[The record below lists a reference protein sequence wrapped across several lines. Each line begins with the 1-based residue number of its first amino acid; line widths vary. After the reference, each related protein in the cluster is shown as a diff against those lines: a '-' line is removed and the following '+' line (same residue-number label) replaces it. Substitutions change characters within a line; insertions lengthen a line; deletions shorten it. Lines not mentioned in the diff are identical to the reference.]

1 MYQFSVSGA
10 NIRNLLHITNYAE
23 QKIFRTLF
31 LAESETDE
39 NQHCITEYKTHDT
52 NDDTNLHHILLLNEA
67 C

>member
-23 QKIFRTLF
+23 QKYIKVVLPV
-31 LAESETDE
+31 LEADE
-39 NQHCITEYKTHDT
+39 NQHSVAECKTQEAD
-52 NDDTNLHHILLLNEA
+52 DDTNLHHILLLDEA